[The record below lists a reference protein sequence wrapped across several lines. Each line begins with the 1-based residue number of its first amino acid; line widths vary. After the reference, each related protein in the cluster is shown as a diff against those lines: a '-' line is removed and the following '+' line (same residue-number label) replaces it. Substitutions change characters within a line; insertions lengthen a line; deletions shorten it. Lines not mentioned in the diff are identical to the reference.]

1 MNWIG
6 YLPLLFCVVVLSAA
20 AQTPREFPLN
30 QQFVVISLNGQNY
43 DAKSP
48 TLTVKLTTARDRFA
62 GAGFAGCNSWNGRVD
77 LDQEWFGVGDL
88 MTTKK
93 FCFDQMATESSF
105 LGALKAGT
113 RWRTNGQ

>member
-62 GAGFAGCNSWNGRVD
+62 GR
-77 LDQEWFGVGDL
+77 
-88 MTTKK
+88 
-93 FCFDQMATESSF
+93 
-105 LGALKAGT
+105 ALPAAIAGT
-113 RWRTNGQ
+113 GGSISIRSGSAWVIS